1 MGSLFY
7 FDLGKEGERPSS
19 HFKIDLSS
27 RTRLLWKEEE
37 GFNTILPPSVFYFL
51 LFLLFLF
58 LIIRKT
64 SKYSSNKT
72 KNKKI
77 KQKPKIKCYYKEGG
91 G

>member
-51 LFLLFLF
+51 LFLF